1 MQEEP
6 AGWRQKL
13 GNFVTILRGL
23 RGGFNHSSNI
33 VAQLSSV
40 SIFAFV
46 DKEGIMTET
55 QKFIDEVAV
64 LSSKQQKVVIDL
76 SHEA

>member
-1 MQEEP
+1 
-6 AGWRQKL
+6 
-13 GNFVTILRGL
+13 
-23 RGGFNHSSNI
+23 
-33 VAQLSSV
+33 
-40 SIFAFV
+40 
-46 DKEGIMTET
+46 MTET